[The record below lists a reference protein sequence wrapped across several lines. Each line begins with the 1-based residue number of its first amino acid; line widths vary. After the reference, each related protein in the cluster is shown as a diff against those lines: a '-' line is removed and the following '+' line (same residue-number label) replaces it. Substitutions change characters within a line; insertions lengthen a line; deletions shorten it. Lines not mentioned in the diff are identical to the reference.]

1 MELVSVGLYGGHLAS
16 YSVKSSDGVHF
27 IATLIRFKGN
37 SSRQPPAEVD
47 LLRKGR
53 NWWSNADKEL
63 MAFLVH
69 DIASQLK
76 KAGNYKKETHKS
88 PPPINFASFAG
99 GMNEITYKSL

>member
-16 YSVKSSDGVHF
+16 YRIKSSDEVHF
-27 IATLIRFKGN
+27 VATLIRFKGN
-37 SSRQPPAEVD
+37 SSLQPPAEVE

-63 MAFLVH
+63 MTFLVH

-76 KAGNYKKETHKS
+76 KRGNYKKETIKNQF
-88 PPPINFASFAG
+88 PINFASFTG